1 MSNLEYW
8 LWFSSLRALRAA
20 VRRALLER
28 FGGAK
33 EIYFAEEAALRSVE
47 GIREDEVQALLS
59 RDLAPASAI
68 AGRCA
73 ELDVQIVTMQDA
85 IYPERLRNIPDPP
98 SVLYVKGR
106 LPAVDA
112 EPVITIVGT
121 RKDSPYGV
129 RMARKIGYEVAAG
142 GGIVCTGLAAGID
155 SCAAEGAL
163 MAGGTVIGVLGTAIN
178 EVYPKWNDRLFA
190 DVQAAGALVSEYPPD
205 MKGSAKNFP
214 ARNRIMAGFAIAA
227 VVVEAPLRSGALI
240 TAHLAADYGRDVF
253 AVPGNVDADGSGGTN
268 NLLREGA
275 SVAENGGDVLQGY
288 EARFP
293 GKIFRNGRRVMPE
306 GLAFPEA
313 ARQTEREQ
321 KADKKAG
328 EGFFKFR
335 VKNNRRDDAPT
346 PAPPPRP
353 KLENQLAELSETQLK
368 IVGVMT
374 KPGMHVDDIVDLSR
388 LPAANVLSELTM
400 LQIKGFVTQES
411 GKRFT
416 LNVQL

>member
-20 VRRALLER
+20 VRRTLLER

-33 EIYFAEEAALRSVE
+33 EIYFAEESALRSVE

-121 RKDSPYGV
+121 RDKSEYGV

-205 MKGSAKNFP
+205 VKGSAKNFP
-214 ARNRIMAGFAIAA
+214 ARNRIMAGLGIAA
-227 VVVEAPLRSGALI
+227 VVVEAPRRSGALI

-253 AVPGNVDADGSGGTN
+253 AVPGSVDAHGSGGTN

-275 SVAENGGDVLQGY
+275 SVAENGEDVLQGY

-313 ARQTEREQ
+313 ERKEKQ
-321 KADKKAG
+321 KPG

-335 VKNNRRDDAPT
+335 VKNKQENGKAVS
-346 PAPPPRP
+346 APPPRP

-400 LQIKGFVTQES
+400 LQIKGFVSQEP

-416 LNVQL
+416 LNLYGG